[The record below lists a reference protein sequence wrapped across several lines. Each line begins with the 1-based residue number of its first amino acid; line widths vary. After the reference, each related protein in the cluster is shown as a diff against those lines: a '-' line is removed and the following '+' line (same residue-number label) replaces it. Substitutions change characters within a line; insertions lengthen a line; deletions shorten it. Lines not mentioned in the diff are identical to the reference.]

1 MDGDAGPNRGV
12 DLNDAVMKA
21 LENVLDDPRQKIS
34 IDTRLAEIFPD
45 SLTAVS
51 FSIELEKE
59 IEQEVPF
66 DDWMAENG
74 PRMDTLTVA
83 ALTDFVRTMVG

>member
-1 MDGDAGPNRGV
+1 MI
-12 DLNDAVMKA
+12 KA
-21 LENVLDDPRQKIS
+21 AK
-34 IDTRLAEIFPD
+34 
-45 SLTAVS
+45 
-51 FSIELEKE
+51 LEKL
-59 IEQEVPF
+59 V